1 MAHPAPQEED
11 TVQDTIAPEDVARA
25 CFAAYLAQDRPAMER
40 LLAEE
45 FVFTSP
51 QDDHIDRAAFL
62 EVCFPTA
69 DRVRSQEVLDAVPFD
84 GGQVFVRYEYVLTTG
99 ERHRNVEVM
108 TVRDGRLTETQ
119 VYFGGRFPQG

>member
-1 MAHPAPQEED
+1 MSD
-11 TVQDTIAPEDVARA
+11 TAVPEDVVRA
-25 CFAAYLAQDRPAMER
+25 CFAAYRAQDRPAMER

-51 QDDHIDRAAFL
+51 QDDHLDRAAFL
-62 EVCFPTA
+62 DVCFPTA
-69 DRVRSQEVLDAVPFD
+69 HRFRSQELLDAVPFD
-84 GGQVFVRYEYVLTTG
+84 DDQVFVRYAYELTTG

-108 TVRDGRLTETQ
+108 TVRDGRLVETQ

>member
-1 MAHPAPQEED
+1 MPD
-11 TVQDTIAPEDVARA
+11 TNAPEDVARA

-62 EVCFPTA
+62 AVCFPTA
-69 DRVRSQEVLDAVPFD
+69 DRVRSQEILDAVPF
-84 GGQVFVRYEYVLTTG
+84 GGDQVFVRYAYELTTG

-108 TVRDGRLTETQ
+108 TVRDGRLVETQ